1 MRVIDLQIDEIFAA
15 GGDRYFRITI
25 QVGALKIQGRLTD
38 RSFIYLMQGK
48 PATMRDAEVSGQV
61 LPLDAKWPVTVDA
74 DALNLRKVD
83 WL

>member
-1 MRVIDLQIDEIFAA
+1 MRVIDLQIDEMFEA
-15 GGDRYFRITI
+15 DNNRFFRLTI

>member
-1 MRVIDLQIDEIFAA
+1 MRVIDLQIDEMFEA
-15 GGDRYFRITI
+15 DNNRFFRLTI

-48 PATMRDAEVSGQV
+48 PATMRDAEVGGWV
-61 LPLDAKWPVTVDA
+61 KPAGENLGVAVDA
-74 DALNLRKVD
+74 DSLNLREVD

>member
-1 MRVIDLQIDEIFAA
+1 MRVIDLQIDEMFEA
-15 GGDRYFRITI
+15 DNNRFFRLTI

-48 PATMRDAEVSGQV
+48 PATMRDAEVEGQV
-61 LPLDAKWPVTVDA
+61 KPVDAKWPVTVDT
-74 DALNLRKVD
+74 DALNLRKVF